1 MATFKEYR
9 SVSEFPADAES
20 LSHEELL
27 NCYQELRNTY
37 GSLTNIREQLFRG
50 LGESQRPFPT
60 SPHNRQQKEEPKLTT
75 LSQKI
80 DQTLL
85 NLTQKYQELEQKQE
99 ELRILA
105 NALSTKRLKL
115 NLTEA
120 DQKNMQDD
128 INQLE
133 AERQVILAMIA
144 DLDST
149 YQAVKNKEGL
159 LGTVY
164 RKHNLMRAIFQILT
178 ADMNELIRQQKI
190 KIERD
195 QDRRINS
202 PN

>member
-27 NCYQELRNTY
+27 NCYKELRNTY
-37 GSLTNIREQLFRG
+37 GSLINIREQLFRG
-50 LGESQRPFPT
+50 LGESKRPFKA

-80 DQTLL
+80 EQTLL
-85 NLTQKYQELEQKQE
+85 NLSQKSQELEQKQE
-99 ELRILA
+99 EVRILS
-105 NALSTKRLKL
+105 NALSTQRLTL

-149 YQAVKNKEGL
+149 YQAVKNKQGII
-159 LGTVY
+159 GKVY
-164 RKHNLMRAIFQILT
+164 RKNNLMRAIFQILN
-178 ADMNELIRQQKI
+178 ADMNELVRRQKI

-195 QDRRINS
+195 QNRRVNS
-202 PN
+202 WH